1 MASVISI
8 GDQQIKRL
16 QSVQNVAVQ
25 LVTSARTSTS
35 ATDHIP
41 GSEFVWDFH
50 QCTDIFKSCAA
61 HNTVSTDGRFVRS
74 SGLDIHKLVRE
85 H

>member
-1 MASVISI
+1 MCCCMASVISI

-41 GSEFVWDFH
+41 GSEFV
-50 QCTDIFKSCAA
+50 
-61 HNTVSTDGRFVRS
+61 
-74 SGLDIHKLVRE
+74 
-85 H
+85 